1 MYSFTGT
8 PRDAL
13 HSITQRCTGG
23 QDIAAE
29 FLFNEKGGWRLKN
42 SDSRKSISLKDIFNG
57 KLFSWD
63 GRFME
68 LINGFGELVMLSV
81 AFLICC
87 IPVVTIGPAMTSLY
101 YAVIKSVRRYQKTQ
115 LKCVEHTSFNP
126 RTHVGCDFLNRIKV
140 RSSRVSIHA
149 PT

>member
-1 MYSFTGT
+1 MMYSFTGT
-8 PRDAL
+8 PRDTL

-57 KLFSWD
+57 KFFSWD

-101 YAVIKSVRRYQKTQ
+101 YACLLY
-115 LKCVEHTSFNP
+115 TSPSP
-126 RTHVGCDFLNRIKV
+126 RD
-140 RSSRVSIHA
+140 
-149 PT
+149 